1 MKGGII
7 VFYPSL
13 DEVKKLSGRYNIIPV
28 AMEVYADMETPI
40 SLFKRFEENNF
51 CFLLE
56 SVEGGEKWA
65 RYSFIGKD
73 PFLTIKS
80 INGKTIIEGKN
91 HEPIIKEGNPVE
103 ILKSVMDQY
112 KAPKLPGMPRFN
124 GGAVGCFG
132 YDLIRYYENL
142 PNAPKDELNIPEC
155 HFMLSD
161 EVIAFDHLKQKIHII
176 VNIHVSENVERSYNT
191 AIERVKEI
199 YREIR
204 ETKWK
209 IYSNSNPVIK
219 QRLDRINGNS
229 NIKSNGNAN
238 LVRESGIKYESNV
251 TKERFCQN
259 VCKAKE
265 YIKNGDIFQVVLSQR
280 LSVDTE
286 ENPFNVYRALRVI
299 NPSSYMYYLKFDG
312 YTVVGASPEMLVRVE
327 DKDVETCPIAGTRKR
342 GLSQEEDKE
351 IEADLLAD
359 PKEVAEHMMLVD
371 LGRNDVGKVSEFGT
385 VEVRNLM
392 HIEKYSHVM
401 HMVTNVKGRLR
412 KDKTA
417 FDALMSVLPA
427 GTVSGA
433 PKIRAMSIIDELE
446 TTKRG
451 IYAGAIGYLSFNGN
465 IDSCITIRTILFKG
479 RKAYVQAGA
488 GIVADSVPEKEYQE
502 TLNKAAALLKALEEA
517 GEIL

>member
-1 MKGGII
+1 MK
-7 VFYPSL
+7 
-13 DEVKKLSGRYNIIPV
+13 E
-28 AMEVYADMETPI
+28 
-40 SLFKRFEENNF
+40 
-51 CFLLE
+51 
-56 SVEGGEKWA
+56 
-65 RYSFIGKD
+65 
-73 PFLTIKS
+73 
-80 INGKTIIEGKN
+80 
-91 HEPIIKEGNPVE
+91 
-103 ILKSVMDQY
+103 
-112 KAPKLPGMPRFN
+112 
-124 GGAVGCFG
+124 
-132 YDLIRYYENL
+132 
-142 PNAPKDELNIPEC
+142 
-155 HFMLSD
+155 
-161 EVIAFDHLKQKIHII
+161 
-176 VNIHVSENVERSYNT
+176 
-191 AIERVKEI
+191 
-199 YREIR
+199 
-204 ETKWK
+204 
-209 IYSNSNPVIK
+209 
-219 QRLDRINGNS
+219 
-229 NIKSNGNAN
+229 
-238 LVRESGIKYESNV
+238 
-251 TKERFCQN
+251 
-259 VCKAKE
+259 
-265 YIKNGDIFQVVLSQR
+265 QR